1 MDCTGAA
8 LQQDSDFPSL
18 AYKNFPKL
26 GFTKEGFF
34 VIKSVILMTWNF
46 ARKMN
51 RWKCLNLPQRRFRL
65 DIRKKERVVEE
76 WNGLLKGGEG
86 AIPIP
91 QVFMGLRMWHREG
104 HGLAMGLSRSGYW
117 LDLVILKA
125 FSNLDDYMKLQ
136 LIYLYLVRLETATT
150 LFCVM
155 LDAGSSLVYLKVIQ
169 HEKFRLDQVSVT

>member
-18 AYKNFPKL
+18 AYKNFPNL

-46 ARKMN
+46 ATKMN

-65 DIRKKERVVEE
+65 DIRKKERVAEE

-86 AIPIP
+86 SSPHPGGIYGTEDVTPW
-91 QVFMGLRMWHREG
+91 GTW
-104 HGLAMGLSRSGYW
+104 
-117 LDLVILKA
+117 
-125 FSNLDDYMKLQ
+125 FSDGTQ
-136 LIYLYLVRLETATT
+136 
-150 LFCVM
+150 
-155 LDAGSSLVYLKVIQ
+155 
-169 HEKFRLDQVSVT
+169 